1 MKCPKCEN
9 PMILRVARRG
19 QNAGKEFWG
28 CSTYPVCKEVVNLEG
43 DADTGAGVAD
53 NSPIIESSSV
63 KGRVLSSVNW
73 RERLNR
79 SNYISEFCTI
89 GSKPD
94 FLSTFDLLDH
104 KGIKQGVVQ
113 SLMLSKRQGFSSIS
127 EEVKTIS
134 HVLQKILTRGAL
146 PLSSLLVEKTAF
158 ELAKDQH
165 NIKAYDDNH
174 FNYGWF
180 WDGSPSFNC
189 SGNVIDYWSNRSVV
203 DDKVLEDIK
212 SKYSDEVFDSPHEAD
227 FLTRWV
233 PENLGK
239 RAIHWF
245 TPQVSLDL
253 LLSGFG
259 IDAGGARRSDFL
271 FFHPNSQ
278 PLIIELDGEDHEQK
292 ERSDSFRDE
301 ELSSIGIRTIRIPN
315 EELVSGQGHSISEL
329 KRYCLDA
336 IDNYKDD
343 FNIEG
348 NSIGA
353 ALISSIDA
361 TRIQLAIAKALA
373 SGFISLD
380 TKEIKVLVNSQ
391 KTSELFIK
399 AAVKDFE
406 NILSSL
412 IDLYYPKKLKVPSF
426 KVICNSNPKKAKSDL
441 SIGIY
446 SSESPMTI
454 ELKSKEEDYLFCPVS
469 LPVKLSS
476 LNTVG
481 GKRVKLSQK
490 NTEEVEGP
498 LTFFLQTLFRKKKF
512 RDLQCLSILNTL
524 RGIDTVTLLPTG
536 AGKSI
541 IYQLSG
547 LLLPGITLVVDPIV
561 ALIEDQIEGLEKVG
575 IDRATG
581 ISGSTLSQLEKK
593 QLHIAVE
600 RGDYHFILISPERLQ
615 MPDFRETLRS
625 LSEVNFINMA
635 VIDEAHCVSEWG
647 HNFRFSYL
655 NLAEN
660 LKKYGS
666 SSDNSQPSILAL
678 TGTASRAVLRELLTE
693 LGIKKDNSES
703 LIRPLNFDRTELK
716 FKISKSSNG
725 GEQSAIIRGLLN
737 ALPSNFNMPP
747 SEFYSPSGANTNSG
761 IVFTPFVNGRSHGL
775 FTLKSSIKAA
785 VDTEVTIFSGSP
797 PKGIRS
803 ENWEKEKRVNASV
816 FKSNKA
822 PILVATKAFGMGIDK
837 PNIRW
842 TLHMGMP
849 SSMEAF
855 YQEAGRAGRDKN
867 LAICNLIF
875 TESDPEMTDEV
886 LSSSLDIEEVRA
898 KATSLKKLDD
908 DVSRALFFHL
918 NAFSGVDEELDNLN
932 KTIELMKGFEERLQ
946 VELAFDKLGRA
957 NTERALLRMI
967 KSGLIDDY
975 EAHYGSNVFQ
985 VFTRVFDFEY
995 SRQKIEGY
1003 IRESQPARLKSIM
1016 SDLDVIAEQIVED
1029 QPYEL
1034 CELMINFTYDV
1045 IERSRRRM
1053 LYEAILMGRVCNED
1067 NEIRQ
1072 YLLDYLQEGVGAEK
1086 IAQLAEQVNINFSDW
1101 LDVFTKISNPIEAGE
1116 MRGITIRL
1124 METYPDHP
1132 GMFVNRALSEA
1143 LYSNT
1148 EEVVIRDSILSSFK
1162 IGLERYSCS
1171 KEDINELAKS
1181 LISFATDRAPKLRI
1195 PIIDAFRQFE
1205 KDDSLDDEVFDLLN
1219 KESELWDD
1227 KSRIVLISSNLAR
1240 KLPNYI
1246 QDITSIIDRY
1256 QKVNKNTKGKLN
1268 V

>member
-1 MKCPKCEN
+1 MNCPRCKK
-9 PMILRVARRG
+9 PMILRIARRG
-19 QNAGKEFWG
+19 RNVGKEFWG
-28 CSTYPVCKEVVNLEG
+28 CSTYPVCKEVVNIEN
-43 DADTGAGVAD
+43 DSEIGATNDSLVKD
-53 NSPIIESSSV
+53 NLAV
-63 KGRVLSSVNW
+63 KGRILSSVNW
-73 RERLNR
+73 RERLTR
-79 SNYISEFCTI
+79 SSYISEFCTI

-94 FLSTFDLLDH
+94 FLSTFDLLGH
-104 KGIKQGVVQ
+104 KGIKYGLVQ

-127 EEVKTIS
+127 DEVKTIS

-165 NIKAYDDNH
+165 NIKTYDDNH
-174 FNYGWF
+174 FNYGWY
-180 WDGSPSFNC
+180 WNGSPSFNC
-189 SGNVIDYWSNRSVV
+189 SGNVIDYWSNRSVI
-203 DDKVLEDIK
+203 DDKTLEDIK
-212 SKYSDEVFDSPHEAD
+212 SRYSDEVFDSPYEAD

-292 ERSDSFRDE
+292 ESSDSLRDK
-301 ELSSIGIRTIRIPN
+301 ELSSVGIRTIRIPN
-315 EELVSGQGHSISEL
+315 DELVSGQGHSISEL

-336 IDNYKDD
+336 INNYKDD

-353 ALISSIDA
+353 ALTSSIDA

-380 TKEIKVLVNSQ
+380 TKEIKVLINSQ
-391 KTSELFIK
+391 KTSELFLK

-412 IDLYYPKKLKVPSF
+412 IDLYYPKQLKVPSF
-426 KVICNSNPKKAKSDL
+426 KVVCNSDPKKTKSDL
-441 SIGIY
+441 SIGVY

-454 ELKSKEEDYLFCPVS
+454 ELVSKEEDYLFCPVS
-469 LPVKLSS
+469 LPVRLSS

-490 NTEEVEGP
+490 NIEDVEGP
-498 LTFFLQTLFRKKKF
+498 LTFFLQTLFRKRKF

-561 ALIEDQIEGLEKVG
+561 ALIEDQIEGLERVG

-581 ISGSTLSQLEKK
+581 ISGSILTQLEKK
-593 QLHIAVE
+593 QLHIAIE
-600 RGDYHFILISPERLQ
+600 RGDFHFILISPERLQ

-625 LSEVNFINMA
+625 LSEVNFINIA

-655 NLAEN
+655 NLTEN
-660 LKKYGS
+660 LRKYGS
-666 SSDNSQPSILAL
+666 SSDNSKPSILAL

-703 LIRPLNFDRTELK
+703 LIRPLNFDRKELK
-716 FKISKSSNG
+716 FKISKSNKG

-747 SEFYSPSGANTNSG
+747 SEFYSPAGANTNSG

-775 FTLKSSIKAA
+775 FTIKSAIKAA
-785 VDTEVTIFSGSP
+785 VDSEVTIFSGSP
-797 PKGIRS
+797 PKGIKR
-803 ENWEKEKRVNASV
+803 EDWEKEKRVNASI

-875 TESDPEMTDEV
+875 SEVDPEITDEV
-886 LSSSLDIEEVRA
+886 LSPSLDVEEVRA
-898 KATSLKKLDD
+898 KVNSLKRLDD

-918 NAFSGVDEELDNLN
+918 NAFSGVDEELENLN
-932 KTIELMKGFEERLQ
+932 KTIDLMKGFSERLQ
-946 VELAFDKLGRA
+946 VELAYNKLGKA

-975 EAHYGSNVFQ
+975 ESHYGSNFFH
-985 VFTRVFDFEY
+985 VFTRVFDFDY
-995 SRQKIEGY
+995 SREKIENY
-1003 IRESQPARLKSIM
+1003 IRESQPARLQSIM
-1016 SDLDVIAEQIVED
+1016 KDLDDISNQRIED
-1029 QPYEL
+1029 QPYAL

-1053 LYEAILMGRVCNED
+1053 LYEAILMGRKCNED
-1067 NEIRQ
+1067 HEIRQ
-1072 YLLDYLQEGVGAEK
+1072 YLLDYLQEGVGADK
-1086 IAQLAEQVNINFSDW
+1086 IAQLAEEETIDFSDW
-1101 LDVFTKISNPIEAGE
+1101 VDVFTKIANPIEAGE

-1132 GMFVNRALSEA
+1132 GMLVNRALSEA

-1148 EEVVIRDSILSSFK
+1148 EEVVVRDSILSAFK
-1162 IGLERYSCS
+1162 IGMERYSCT
-1171 KEDINELAKS
+1171 KDDINNLAKL
-1181 LISFATDRAPKLRI
+1181 LISFATDRTSKLRI
-1195 PIIDAFRQFE
+1195 PMIDAFRRFE
-1205 KDDSLDDEVFDLLN
+1205 KENNLDEEVYEMLN
-1219 KESELWDD
+1219 KEAELWDD
-1227 KSRIVLISSNLAR
+1227 ESRIVLISCNLAS
-1240 KLPNYI
+1240 KVPEYI
-1246 QDITSIIDRY
+1246 DDMTRTIDRY
-1256 QKVNKNTKGKLN
+1256 QKVNKNMKGKLN